1 MNRVVLVKMDYLVL
15 QANQAIVRIHFFRF
29 NIIYRIFYIKL
40 GGDYGGDG
48 YPGLIGMKGESL

>member
-1 MNRVVLVKMDYLVL
+1 MDYLVL

-48 YPGLIGMKGESL
+48 YPGLIGMKGEFL